1 MSVSNHWILDSLGVL
16 LLRTCY
22 SEELEGAIIPK
33 KDA

>member
-1 MSVSNHWILDSLGVL
+1 MSVSNHWILDSLSVL

-22 SEELEGAIIPK
+22 LQELEGAIIPK